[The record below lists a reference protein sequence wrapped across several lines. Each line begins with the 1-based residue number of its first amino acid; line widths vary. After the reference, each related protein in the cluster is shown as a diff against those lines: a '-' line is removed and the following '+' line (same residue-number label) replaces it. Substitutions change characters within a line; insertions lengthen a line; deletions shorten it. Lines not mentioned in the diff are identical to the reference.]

1 MKTKYCSKCE
11 LGIAIKFFSKN
22 ITTKDGLQCWCKK
35 CVIEDSRTINGL
47 VRKIYS
53 KQRESCRH
61 RKHYMPN
68 YSKDELLTWVST
80 QPLFF
85 VLYEQWVKS
94 GFQKDLIPSIDRKDD
109 YKSYTFENIQIMT
122 WIENR
127 TKGYSSEKSIAA
139 RELFSINPKKTYQF
153 SLDCILINS
162 FDSTFI
168 AGKETGISHKN
179 IGACCRNELLS
190 AGGFLWSYNNVCP
203 IRTNE
208 EILKIK
214 KVGVKKVGQFKND
227 ILVKCFNNSSQASR
241 ETNIPKSSISANCR
255 NETKQAGGYV
265 WKFI

>member
-1 MKTKYCSKCE
+1 
-11 LGIAIKFFSKN
+11 
-22 ITTKDGLQCWCKK
+22 
-35 CVIEDSRTINGL
+35 L
-47 VRKIYS
+47 V
-53 KQRESCRH
+53 
-61 RKHYMPN
+61 
-68 YSKDELLTWVST
+68 
-80 QPLFF
+80 
-85 VLYEQWVKS
+85 
-94 GFQKDLIPSIDRKDD
+94 PSIDRKDD
-109 YKSYTFENIQIMT
+109 YKSYTFDNIQIMT

-127 TKGYSSEKSIAA
+127 IKGYSSEKSIIA

-153 SLDCILINS
+153 SLNGNLINV

-168 AGKETGISHKN
+168 AGKQTGISNRN

-190 AGGFLWSYNNVCP
+190 AGGFLWSYSNQCP

-214 KVGVKKVGQFKND
+214 KVGVKKVGQFKDD
-227 ILVKCFNNSSQASR
+227 ILVKCFDNSSHASR